1 MAKFLIDTDAIIW
14 FLRGKK
20 ETVELIERFQ
30 KSTVPICSP
39 ISIVEV
45 LSGVKKIEEETTSE
59 FLNSLE
65 VIVIDRGI
73 ATKAGNLLREYK
85 KKGITLGIN
94 DTIIGATCLIN
105 DLILVTY
112 NPKHYPFKGL
122 KFYPI

>member
-1 MAKFLIDTDAIIW
+1 MAKFLIDTDIIIW

-20 ETVELIERFQ
+20 ETVELIKKFQ
-30 KSTVPICSP
+30 KSLIPICSP

-45 LSGVKKIEEETTSE
+45 LSGVKKNEEETTSE

-65 VIVIDRGI
+65 IISLDKVI

-94 DTIIGATCLIN
+94 NTIIGATCLIN

-112 NPKHYPFKGL
+112 NPKHYPFKNL
-122 KFYPI
+122 KIYPI